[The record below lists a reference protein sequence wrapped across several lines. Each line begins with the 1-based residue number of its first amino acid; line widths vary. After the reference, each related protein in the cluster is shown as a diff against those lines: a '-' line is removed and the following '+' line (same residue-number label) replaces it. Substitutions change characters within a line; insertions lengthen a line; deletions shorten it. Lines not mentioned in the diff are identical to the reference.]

1 MTLVSMRSPDEPSET
16 FPQMSTSRPL
26 GEPISERFP
35 LLWKSDDTTDDVRA
49 DLRLTDI
56 GLGTRYRRGKQTRL
70 DRYQQLEDAL
80 ALRDALNYQA
90 TTEPILEVLREL
102 MGEAPTLLDGLVPV
116 VRVMKE
122 DPQPAIHRS
131 VVDLCDRYPDGTVAV
146 IAEEAAELQQ
156 GLLEAG
162 WQRTAERYTFGD
174 DDGRKVGVYE
184 PTMARGLEFDGVVIV
199 EPADFPENP
208 GKHDWLYT
216 AVTRATKECRLV
228 RHQPHQVEGASQF
241 GPSNTPP
248 SNPDP
253 GDRVTDVTVA
263 HDEAVNKD
271 YSPHIDYFTHDDA
284 GIVEGGS
291 FAAALKGSM
300 VEPAFDLVEVTPEEW
315 RTPDSFG
322 DTADSRFLTHWTGV
336 ELPEV
341 RYIFSTIEHGAPV
354 AMGAHRLD
362 AVLTVMSGLDLDP
375 TSVDLFREV
384 ICCLEPPSSLAAVA
398 SARQITRQA
407 TSVRRKRLARR
418 LVRTRRESA
427 IAALEEVVHR
437 RLEAVT
443 GRPAGDPFLSIA
455 LLTPDRKFPNV
466 VDVVRLGL
474 WLASGEGHGEVPVG
488 FVLNDEGEL
497 IPR

>member
-16 FPQMSTSRPL
+16 FPQMSTSRPP
-26 GEPISERFP
+26 GEPIGKRFP
-35 LLWKSDDTTDDVRA
+35 LLWKSNDTPDDVQT

-56 GLGTRYRRGKQTRL
+56 ELGTRYRRGKQTRL

-80 ALRDALNYQA
+80 ALQAARNYQA
-90 TTEPILEVLREL
+90 TTEPILEVLQEL
-102 MGEAPTLLDGLVPV
+102 MGGTPTLLDGLMPV

-122 DPQPAIHRS
+122 DQLQRAVRRA
-131 VVDLCDRYPDGTVAV
+131 VVDLCDRYPDGKVAI
-146 IAEEAAELQQ
+146 IAVEPADIHQ
-156 GLLEAG
+156 GLLSVG
-162 WQRTAERYTFGD
+162 WRRTTERYTFSD

-184 PTMARGLEFDGVVIV
+184 PVMARGLEFDGVVVV

-208 GKHDWLYT
+208 GKHDWLHT
-216 AVTRATKECRLV
+216 ALTRANKESRLV
-228 RHQPHQVEGASQF
+228 RRQPHQVEGAGQF
-241 GPSNTPP
+241 GPGNTPP

-253 GDRVTDVTVA
+253 GEMRFETRPRPSPRIEPGGRPEILDWIDAHWGVEETV
-263 HDEAVNKD
+263 K
-271 YSPHIDYFTHDDA
+271 
-284 GIVEGGS
+284 
-291 FAAALKGSM
+291 
-300 VEPAFDLVEVTPEEW
+300 PAFDHTEVTPEEW
-315 RTPDSFG
+315 RTPNLSG
-322 DTADSRFLTHWTGV
+322 DAAESRFLTHWTGV

-341 RYIFSTIEHGAPV
+341 QYALSTIEHGAPV
-354 AMGAHRLD
+354 AIGAHRLD
-362 AVLTVMSGLDLDP
+362 AVLTVMRGLDLDP

-407 TSVRRKRLARR
+407 MSVRRQRLARR
-418 LVRTRRESA
+418 LVRTRGESA

-474 WLASGEGHGEVPVG
+474 WLASAEGHGEVPVG